1 MDQKIKRFEIETER
15 GSLHFVEYDEVAHLR
30 DLVEVLV
37 SAQDWSVDQQRLHRH
52 LLQHLQRL
60 EQLKEKYNFFRI

>member
-37 SAQDWSVDQQRLHRH
+37 SA
-52 LLQHLQRL
+52 
-60 EQLKEKYNFFRI
+60 